1 MALSRQQLNELKS
14 IVESRCLALDAEI
27 RADTSRARDAAA
39 GTAAAGGMDKAD
51 VAIADQAADLGNAE
65 LMRDLHE
72 LRELQD
78 AQTRLATGSYGRC
91 IDCGTDIAYSRLRAQ
106 PAASRCLAC
115 QQIYDSTHAH
125 AATPKL

>member
-1 MALSRQQLNELKS
+1 MALSRQQLDELKT

-39 GTAAAGGMDKAD
+39 GTASAGGMDKAD
-51 VAIADQAADLGNAE
+51 VAIAEQTADLGNAE

-78 AQTRLATGSYGRC
+78 AQARLATGSYGRC
-91 IDCGTDIAYSRLRAQ
+91 IDCGADIPYPRLRAQ
-106 PAASRCLAC
+106 PAASRCVAC
-115 QQIYDSTHAH
+115 QQRYDSTHAH